1 MKSGTTEINFR
12 NYNKANEFNDE
23 ESSENKQLKKRIY
36 DLETNFDQLL
46 NITAE
51 QQRKISQY

>member
-12 NYNKANEFNDE
+12 NYNKVNEFNDE

>member
-12 NYNKANEFNDE
+12 NYNKVNEFNDE
-23 ESSENKQLKKRIY
+23 ENSENKQLKKRIY